1 MANIMYGGTKTEM
14 ERLLADAEKLTG
26 VKYDINNLDD
36 VFNAIHVIQ
45 GELGLTGVA
54 AEEAKHTLQGS
65 FNAMKAAAEDFLG
78 SLALGEDIKVPLTNL
93 INTAGTFLIG
103 NLLPMVGNILK
114 ALPEALVTAFSTLGP
129 MMVEQGRSLMESL
142 GVGLSESSPLNGF
155 GQKMME
161 NLAPVFE
168 TIKTGF
174 GQFLTFLQTVGQ
186 AVMGVVEVVADG
198 LTRLDFSGR
207 ANFAGAVMSALT
219 SAFENLMAI
228 VEPAISM
235 LVDSFVNLWNAIQ
248 PVLSILAEALMPV
261 FQILSSFIGGVVKGA
276 ILALVGTFDIL
287 SGVIQ
292 FLTPVI
298 NVLVSVLRFIS
309 PVLSKIAEWVGVVI
323 GMFANFGQSGNGLKN
338 ILKSAWDNIKNAINA
353 AIDMILHGVNAGI
366 KVFTIYRKAGYD
378 LKNAMM
384 SVWRSITSTIS
395 GAVSTIGGYISNIK
409 SLFNSL
415 KNINLFSA
423 GKSII
428 NGFLNGLK
436 SAWGAVKGFVGGIA
450 GWIKAH
456 KGPISYDKKLLIPA
470 GKAIMGGLN
479 VGLANQ
485 FKDVKDTV
493 LAMAGEIYDGF
504 DISPK
509 PIKLVDDV
517 DSFRRDLNNRV
528 IDGNVSLE
536 DDRRLRADKV
546 DSALL
551 EILTYLRL
559 LVDKDSD
566 VYIDGDKVSSI
577 LGYKIEELRARRDKY
592 DKRRG
597 GILV

>member
-114 ALPEALVTAFSTLGP
+114 TLPEALVTAFSTLGP

-323 GMFANFGQSGNGLKN
+323 GMFANFGQSGNSLKN

-428 NGFLNGLK
+428 NGFLNGLM

>member
-323 GMFANFGQSGNGLKN
+323 GMFANFGQSGNSLKN